1 MIKEK
6 NKDLPKTTFS
16 YNEYKNKDYTDLLA
30 IFNNED
36 DNTEFLG
43 FDVQNLG
50 QIFDDTFDEDY
61 TFLGFNVA
69 NDIEE
74 DTELLGSGIC
84 NLNQIFE
91 DTFDEN
97 YAFPGFNVANN
108 TPQTLD
114 NIKHLFI
121 ESENEEEFVGF

>member
-1 MIKEK
+1 M
-6 NKDLPKTTFS
+6 
-16 YNEYKNKDYTDLLA
+16 A

-69 NDIEE
+69 NNIEE
-74 DTELLGSGIC
+74 DTELLGSDFC
-84 NLNQIFE
+84 HLNQIFE

-108 TPQTLD
+108 TPQSLD
-114 NIKHLFI
+114 NIENLFI
-121 ESENEEEFVGF
+121 ESENEEEFMGF